1 MLMLY
6 FAAVF
11 SPFLFLQKRRW
22 PLILPIRNEEEE
34 EEGTVSKLLVR
45 LSSLTFQSCCKC
57 LFKLCRSEKQ
67 ICDVLSVNKVE
78 FSSSLQ
84 CFSVF
89 GAASTGQRV
98 HSFRGLSITTSFLSM
113 FVFKRWKTWERE
125 TRHVQFVRYKDKLT
139 WQLLLLIY

>member
-1 MLMLY
+1 M
-6 FAAVF
+6 
-11 SPFLFLQKRRW
+11 
-22 PLILPIRNEEEE
+22 
-34 EEGTVSKLLVR
+34 
-45 LSSLTFQSCCKC
+45 
-57 LFKLCRSEKQ
+57 
-67 ICDVLSVNKVE
+67 CDVLSVNKVE